1 MTRRRYVQ
9 INGELV
15 EVTPDYI
22 PEPRADHHIMP
33 DIKPYRS
40 MIDGRIIGSRSTH
53 REHLRMHGCVEV
65 GNETKHLM
73 AKVKPIE
80 PTPGLKQTIAEITN
94 AKLRR

>member
-1 MTRRRYVQ
+1 MRYISDPEGNWIPADEYRR
-9 INGELV
+9 
-15 EVTPDYI
+15 
-22 PEPRADHHIMP
+22 PEPQTPIIMP

-40 MIDGRIIGSRSTH
+40 MIDGRVISSRSTH
-53 REHLRMHGCVEV
+53 REHLRAHGCIEV

-94 AKLRR
+94 AKLRRI